1 MALHWHYTTAM
12 PRLRSQVTITLEP
25 RQIERLRHVA
35 AITGE
40 PASRIVGRLIDAEHE
55 RVSSVAA
62 AIELVLDALQP
73 LAGESCS
80 ASDDLAPCGQ
90 CAACRARAAI
100 RAIERDIVGALK
112 TP

>member
-1 MALHWHYTTAM
+1 M

-40 PASRIVGRLIDAEHE
+40 PASRLVGRLIDAEHD
-55 RVSSVAA
+55 RASGVSVA
-62 AIELVLDALQP
+62 IEHVLDVLRP
-73 LAGESCS
+73 LAADPCGSG
-80 ASDDLAPCGQ
+80 DQAPCGQ
-90 CAACRARAAI
+90 CATCRARAAV